1 MLISG
6 FVPNAF
12 QFMGMLIRKQIE
24 KCRRWN
30 QPWIS
35 PMNIFPRL
43 YSTSCNFK
51 ASLAT
56 NEEIQFFFYCKAET
70 SKQILY
76 ILQKY
81 WIPVKQPRKVW
92 LGN

>member
-56 NEEIQFFFYCKAET
+56 NEEIQFFFIA
-70 SKQILY
+70 KQKHLNKFY
-76 ILQKY
+76 IFFKNTGYQ
-81 WIPVKQPRKVW
+81 
-92 LGN
+92 